1 MIGDTV
7 GMTKPSHCRRFQKFL
22 IVASLLLTVIPATA
36 TSATTPAASTPA
48 GLSAQID
55 ALIGQPRFATASW
68 GIAVVS
74 LDSGHTLYA
83 HRADKLLQPASTAKL
98 FTAALTLADLGPDYR
113 MATRLLSSGK
123 IRNGRLDGHLVLYG
137 TGDPTLGTGSSADWA
152 TQLASQLA
160 ARGIK
165 QIQGDLIADDSY
177 FSGPSFGT
185 GWEAD
190 DLQSWFAVPSSAL
203 SVDENIVNVRVKPG
217 ASAGMSAS
225 ITLAPVN
232 GISELL
238 GRINTTLARAP
249 SNINLYRAPGS
260 DTLYAFGSV
269 PARSEEVRFRLAM
282 TDPALQAGRQLR
294 QALISRDIRL
304 TGTVRALHWPQDDSA
319 LLADADAL
327 AEVRSPP
334 LLEIL
339 QHGLKR
345 SQNLY
350 LQNLLL
356 NVGVREQASETA
368 PATGFTDTESYA
380 IRALRRLLTQLGIAP
395 DASQIAEG
403 TGLSRR
409 DLATPDAM
417 VHLLRHLDGQPY
429 AAQLREALPLAGV
442 DGTLTYRMRN
452 TAAAGNLQAKTG
464 SMTYVHCLAGYVTSA
479 TGEKLAFA
487 IMLNNYEAAAGAP
500 RASRDVDAI
509 ATLLANYRGDK

>member
-1 MIGDTV
+1 VIGDTV
-7 GMTKPSHCRRFQKFL
+7 GMTKLPHCRPFQHFL
-22 IVASLLLTVIPATA
+22 IVASLLLAAIPVTVA
-36 TSATTPAASTPA
+36 SATTPATSTRA
-48 GLSAQID
+48 GLAAQID
-55 ALIGQPRFATASW
+55 ELIGQPRFATASW

-74 LDSGHTLYA
+74 LDSGRTLYA

-98 FTAALTLADLGPDYR
+98 FTAALTLANLGPDYR

-123 IRNGRLDGHLVLYG
+123 VRNGRLDGHLVLYG
-137 TGDPTLGTGSSADWA
+137 MGDPTLGTGSSADWEE
-152 TQLASQLA
+152 QLASQLA

-177 FSGPSFGT
+177 FTGPSFGT

-203 SVDENIVNVRVKPG
+203 SVDENIVKVTVNPG

-225 ITLAPVN
+225 ITLAPIN
-232 GISELL
+232 GVPKLL
-238 GRINTTLARAP
+238 GQISTTLPRAA
-249 SNINLYRAPGS
+249 SDINLYRAPGS

-269 PARSEEVRFRLAM
+269 PANSPAAHFRLAM
-282 TDPALQAGRQLR
+282 TDPAMQAGRQLR
-294 QALISRDIRL
+294 QVLVNRGIRL
-304 TGTVRALHWPQDDSA
+304 TGTVRVLHWPQDDSA
-319 LLADADAL
+319 LLAHADAL

-339 QHGLKR
+339 QRGLKR

-356 NVGVREQASETA
+356 DVGARDQASETA
-368 PATGFTDTESYA
+368 PATGFSDTESYA
-380 IRALRRLLTQLGIAP
+380 IRALRRLLEKLGLAAN
-395 DASQIAEG
+395 ASQIAEG

-409 DLATPDAM
+409 DLVTPDAM
-417 VHLLRHLDGQPY
+417 VHLLRYLDDQPY
-429 AAQLREALPLAGV
+429 AAQLRASLPLAGV
-442 DGTLTYRMRN
+442 DGTLVHRMRD

-464 SMTYVHCLAGYVTSA
+464 SMTYVDCLAGYVTSA

-487 IMLNNYEAAAGAP
+487 IMLNNYERPDNAP
-500 RASRDVDAI
+500 SASADVDAI
-509 ATLLANYRGDK
+509 AVLLANYRGQR